1 MKKVLQVLA
10 IMLLSITVNSQ
21 VGINTE
27 NPQQVFHI
35 DGQKD
40 NPTNEAP
47 NATQQVNDFVVT
59 ENGNVG
65 IGTTN
70 PNGKLHINGNMILGD
85 AESTSGSTNVST
97 VVRDNATGEL
107 KVAISETG
115 NPFTINYVAYQ
126 LNNVNK
132 DFVNNFNTNINT
144 SQYTIAVVGSTFNP
158 KGVGLKSNP
167 SIPQAIST
175 FAPLDVFAFEQSG
188 TWRLRADYFQA
199 DTGDGITNGDW
210 TIYCLVINNS
220 IVKTLPTVTSNM
232 NGSQNGSSPAPSGL

>member
-1 MKKVLQVLA
+1 MKKKLQILA
-10 IMLLSITVNSQ
+10 IILLGITANAQ

-107 KVAISETG
+107 KVAVSETG
-115 NPFTINYVAYQ
+115 NPYTINYLVYK
-126 LNNVNK
+126 LKNVNK
-132 DFVNNFNTNINT
+132 DFVHNFNTNIDT
-144 SQYTIAVVGSTFNP
+144 SQYTVAVVGSTFDS
-158 KGVGLKSNP
+158 KGFTLKSNP
-167 SIPQAIST
+167 VHPQGVPT
-175 FAPLDVFAFEQSG
+175 FSPLDVFAFEQSG
-188 TWRLRADYFQA
+188 TWRLRADYVDA
-199 DTGDGITNGDW
+199 DTADGTTNGDW
-210 TIYCLVINNS
+210 TVYCLVINKS
-220 IVKTLPTVTSNM
+220 IVKTLPTIESNL
-232 NGSQNGSSPAPSGL
+232 NGNHIGSAPAPTGL